1 MPLFKHLMLAAVFA
15 VSLVFTVSSYAD
27 EKTEEKNPF
36 AKELSAIKRA
46 EKRVQRA
53 KNGAAKKRAEA
64 SLKKEQSRLATA
76 LKTAS
81 ARYDK
86 ELKEIEEELKRKTDN
101 DEDKE
106 KYAAQIE
113 KLEAR
118 KAACEEKIA
127 KLKAFAG
134 IESGD
139 EGAAVKDEK
148 SDQKDRK
155 DEKKEKKSK
164 KK

>member
-46 EKRVQRA
+46 EKRVQKA

-64 SLKKEQSRLATA
+64 NLKKEQNKLATA
-76 LKTAS
+76 LKNAS

-86 ELKEIEEELKRKTDN
+86 ELKEIEEELKRKTEN

-127 KLKAFAG
+127 KLKAFAKTADADAG
-134 IESGD
+134 EEVD
-139 EGAAVKDEK
+139 KKDEK
-148 SDQKDRK
+148 AEQK
-155 DEKKEKKSK
+155 EKKDEKKSK

>member
-1 MPLFKHLMLAAVFA
+1 MPLLKHMMLAAVFA
-15 VSLVFTVSSYAD
+15 VSLVFTASSYAE
-27 EKTEEKNPF
+27 EKTQEKNPF

-46 EKRVQRA
+46 EKRVQKA

-64 SLKKEQSRLATA
+64 NLKKEQSRLAAA

-86 ELKEIEEELKRKTDN
+86 ELKGIEEELKRKTEN
-101 DEDKE
+101 DGDKE

-134 IESGD
+134 MESGD
-139 EGAAVKDEK
+139 EEAAEKDEK
-148 SDQKDRK
+148 SDQKDKK